1 MSNIAQSDL
10 VRIISTWKIRK
21 ETAHAIEDEEAG
33 ALADNMLKIYTQLNG
48 GAKYGQENKD

>member
-21 ETAHAIEDEEAG
+21 ETAHAIEDEEAEV
-33 ALADNMLKIYTQLNG
+33 LADNMLKIYTQLNG